1 MLVMR
6 STTVTRARE
15 ETPHHESSPRA
26 ASGRSFPTAAAWQ
39 RSLVDGID
47 AGVVQRARGDAPDP
61 RREPTAKTTSAL
73 PDRLRAGIEAL
84 SGVSMAGVQVH
95 RDSSRPAAMHALAFT
110 QGNDI
115 HLAPGQARHLP
126 HEAWHV
132 VQQRQGRVA
141 ATRQL
146 KSGVPLNDDAALE
159 READV
164 MGARALTTTTTTDAP
179 QTAETMPAPTAEV
192 AQCYT
197 LDEENGYRISNG
209 YKFGVSIDDRKS
221 LFARASAVTAS
232 NEKLAA
238 VGSLILLKCV
248 GDVESG
254 YFDVVPVI
262 NPLAIKT
269 ALWTRMATRQPE
281 EGFRTYSDCART
293 GTAIAGMDQE
303 KARPDA
309 MVLDLPTGQV
319 DVIPDKDK
327 IKYNTPNMAARVAL
341 SFFMD
346 VLPKFKPTLTDL
358 EVLTEKQQ
366 AIVTAIDNFIAARDD
381 GKLEASRKAYRAIL
395 ADVGAK
401 ASFAATY
408 GINGGLAPQVGSAL
422 VQYSDPVEKAS
433 SVEDKWNFH
442 WAGVVMTDGSDYV
455 TLENCAVELQD
466 SLAEEFLENDDAFTF
481 TPDPFDY
488 GIKNPKYS
496 KRDMLNNRWYFKA
509 YGAGEQSFHDDMLNN
524 DSHTTPSSISLP
536 TRKKV

>member
-1 MLVMR
+1 MMVMH

-15 ETPHHESSPRA
+15 ETPGHESSPRTP
-26 ASGRSFPTAAAWQ
+26 SGRSLPAAAAWQ
-39 RSLVDGID
+39 RGLVDGID
-47 AGVVQRARGDAPDP
+47 AHVVQRARDDAPG
-61 RREPTAKTTSAL
+61 RRHEHAARTTSNL
-73 PDRLRAGIEAL
+73 PDRLRTGIEAL
-84 SGVSMAGVQVH
+84 SGVSMEGVQVH
-95 RDSSRPAAMHALAFT
+95 HDSPRPAEMHALAFT
-110 QGNDI
+110 QGDDI
-115 HLAPGQARHLP
+115 HVAPGQARHLP

-146 KSGVPLNDDAALE
+146 KSGVGLNDDAALE

-164 MGARALTTTTTTDAP
+164 MGARALTTGAASRPLDAV
-179 QTAETMPAPTAEV
+179 QTVPAPARDV
-192 AQCYT
+192 AQRYT

-303 KARPDA
+303 KARPDV

-346 VLPKFKPTLTDL
+346 VLPKFKLTFADI
-358 EVLTEKQQ
+358 EVLTQKQQ
-366 AIVTAIDNFIAARDD
+366 AIVTAIDSFTAAKDD

-395 ADVGAK
+395 ADPDAK
-401 ASFAATY
+401 ARFATTY

-466 SLAEEFLENDDAFTF
+466 SVAEEFIENDDAFSF

-536 TRKKV
+536 TRKKL